1 MNPVRAF
8 GLPLL
13 ALALAA
19 ALRVWVIEPSHIG
32 HACDP
37 DPWSGWCALRTA
49 LVMSFRF
56 QEIGCVAFAA
66 GVAATFLRR
75 NWLAQLAMS
84 LGLAGLV
91 LYSYEPAV
99 VGALLGLL
107 AAVRLRFRRPGA
119 PRPAAPEGAA
129 PATRRASSGI
139 R

>member
-1 MNPVRAF
+1 MRPLRAF

-13 ALALAA
+13 ALALAV
-19 ALRVWVIEPSHIG
+19 ALRLYVIEPSHIG

-37 DPWSGWCALRTA
+37 APWSGWCAARTA

-56 QEIGCVAFAA
+56 EEIGWAAFAA
-66 GVAATFLRR
+66 GVAATFVRR
-75 NWLAQLAMS
+75 AWLGQLA
-84 LGLAGLV
+84 LAAGLAGLV

-107 AAVRLRFRRPGA
+107 VIFRPRPESPGA
-119 PRPAAPEGAA
+119 PVRGS
-129 PATRRASSGI
+129 ASSEN